1 MLQYRLSTLLLT
13 FVVVWSAL
21 AVFGAVGGTV
31 AAAFL
36 LGAAIYIR
44 SARSKIRASIYMTAT
59 LLIGLCLFTVL
70 PPAVQSP
77 RCDWKTRTLRQQP
90 SNDWLC
96 PC

>member
-44 SARSKIRASIYMTAT
+44 SARSKYVPV
-59 LLIGLCLFTVL
+59 FT
-70 PPAVQSP
+70 
-77 RCDWKTRTLRQQP
+77 
-90 SNDWLC
+90 
-96 PC
+96 